1 MVLLQFIRAAVLLC
15 YYYRYMISPEKFH
28 RHYRRL
34 ILLTWTLPAIVG
46 LSFLMFIEMFSTEQ
60 MLTILTTPLEPVFI
74 IAGIIFAYW
83 YFHRFARPFTAW
95 FENNSTRNETAVLQ
109 QIRRFPLHFWLLF
122 LSYILLA
129 PASVIISAQRYTDF
143 VALPVDW
150 FRIHLVALIVS
161 IIVGLPFFFRFFD
174 LFGQAFGSIH
184 NQQPVLTI
192 KTRVFLIAS
201 LIPLL
206 MDTMLVQY
214 YWTRTGYFTLE
225 TFVIWLMLEFL
236 AIAGSLLFIRSF
248 SQSLAP
254 LQLFIQN
261 FSQHS
266 PGMQANPV
274 SCSTD
279 ELGFLTYDLGLLL
292 EEQHLHREILA
303 ISNRLLRQAGFSS
316 NYEELLANI
325 IHLGNDILDD
335 EVMYLMLFDE
345 SCQELVG
352 VIDSFNGYR
361 KDGYFRLS
369 LNENSF
375 AVTVFKQ
382 AKPLAITDVKN
393 DPRVNARLTK
403 KYGICSALAVP
414 LIIGDKP
421 VGVLLSARKKITHHY
436 NEHEIL
442 ILQAFAQETALII
455 HTESLDSNR
464 LSAEQRYRKLVELA
478 PDAILLLDENGIIVE
493 INQAAGS
500 LFLQDSSSLTG
511 HSLNNFLGKKQST
524 GIERLLQLQPGQS
537 SHLESVISTR
547 NIIVDIHAGALILD
561 ENKVIQIIIQ
571 DISQRKRL
579 ESAITQIVEGISTA
593 IGESFFQAIATQLTN
608 ILGANGVTIGTI
620 KNGNADTVYT
630 IAFYLN
636 GKMRRNVH
644 YCTQGT
650 PCAEVI
656 GNTPKTYPENVQ
668 ALFPNDNPLVEMD
681 IEAYSG
687 VPLFDSQG
695 KPMGLIATLFKNKIE
710 HPEFIESV
718 LQIFAA
724 RTAAEI
730 ERTQREEHIKHL
742 AYYDT
747 LTRLP
752 NRELLMDRLHQGIAQ
767 ASRNQS
773 QLALMLLDLDHFK
786 SVNDTLGHPVGD
798 LLLSQVAQR
807 LKDCVREGD
816 TVARLGG
823 DEFVILLPSLPS
835 SSETSIDV
843 TIVADKIRHT
853 ISDTYFLEGHDL
865 SISTSIGIAFYPA
878 DGENARTLFKHAD
891 MAMYQAKGAG
901 RDNYRFFSKVMN
913 DVAIERLEI
922 ESELRQALSKNQFQ
936 LLFQPKVDIIH
947 NHIVGAEAL
956 LRWQHPQRGLI
967 PPDKFIPI
975 SEDTGQIMS
984 IGSWVFEQACQAAA
998 ELWCNKKGD
1007 EDIQT
1012 MSVNVSPQQFRH
1024 PNFVAQVKDIL
1035 AKTSINPKCI
1045 EIEVTENLLIH
1056 DYAEVR
1062 GKLEE
1067 LKTIGLHISID
1078 DFGTGYSS
1086 LRYLQQLP
1094 VDIVK
1099 IDHSFVRNIDTNP
1112 ANAAIVET
1120 IIAMATRLGLEV
1132 VAEGVET
1139 RRQLA
1144 YLRVQG
1150 CTICQGFYF
1159 SKPLSLAEFSK
1170 LLTQGL
1176 KTRTLI

>member
-1 MVLLQFIRAAVLLC
+1 
-15 YYYRYMISPEKFH
+15 MISPEKFY
-28 RHYRRL
+28 RHYRLL

-46 LSFLMFIEMFSTEQ
+46 LSFLLFIEMFSPQQ

-83 YFHRFARPFTAW
+83 YMNRFARPFEAW
-95 FENNSTRNETAVLQ
+95 FKNNSADNTAAVLQ
-109 QIRRFPLHFWLLF
+109 QIRRFPLHFWILF
-122 LSYILLA
+122 LSYILMA
-129 PASVIISAQRYTDF
+129 PASVIIGAEHYTDF
-143 VALPVDW
+143 VAQPVDW

-174 LFGQAFGSIH
+174 LFGQAFGNIR
-184 NQQPVLTI
+184 NQKPVLTI
-192 KTRVFLIAS
+192 KTRVFLIGS

-214 YWTRTGYFTLE
+214 YWTRTGYFTFE

-261 FSQHS
+261 FTENTSDT
-266 PGMQANPV
+266 QAKPI

-292 EEQHLHREILA
+292 EEQRLHRKILA
-303 ISNRLLRQAGFSS
+303 ISNRLLRRVDSS
-316 NYEELLANI
+316 NNYEELLTNI
-325 IHLGNDILDD
+325 IHLGKSILDD
-335 EVMYLMLFDE
+335 EAMYLMLFDE
-345 SCQELVG
+345 NAQELVG
-352 VIDSFNGYR
+352 VIDSFNEYR
-361 KDGYFRLS
+361 KEGYYRLKLDEPS
-369 LNENSF
+369 L

-382 AKPLAITDVKN
+382 HQPVAIADARH
-393 DPRVNARLTK
+393 DPRVSPRMIK

-414 LIIGDKP
+414 LMIADKP
-421 VGVLLSARKKITHHY
+421 VGVLLTARKKLTHHY
-436 NEHEIL
+436 TEHEIQ

-455 HTESLDSNR
+455 HTESLDSTR
-464 LSAEQRYRKLVELA
+464 LSAEQRYHKLVELA
-478 PDAILLLDENGIIVE
+478 PDAILLLDESGVIIEV
-493 INQAAGS
+493 NQAAGN
-500 LFLQDSSSLTG
+500 LFLQDSDNLSG
-511 HSLNNFLGKKQST
+511 HNLDNFLGKKQKN
-524 GIERLLQLQPGQS
+524 GIEQLLQLLPGQS
-537 SHLESVISTR
+537 SHLESTIKSR
-547 NIIVDIHAGALILD
+547 HIIVDIHAGALMLD

-620 KNGNADTVYT
+620 KNGNPDTVYT

-668 ALFPNDNPLVEMD
+668 ALFPDDNPLVEMD

-695 KPMGLIATLFKNKIE
+695 NPLGLIATLFKNKIE

-730 ERTQREEHIKHL
+730 ERTQREEHIKYL

-747 LTRLP
+747 LTKLP

-798 LLLSQVAQR
+798 QLLTQVAQR
-807 LKDCVREGD
+807 LSNCVREGD

-823 DEFVILLPSLPS
+823 DEFVILLPSLPTMG
-835 SSETSIDV
+835 EASIDV

-853 ISDTYFLEGHDL
+853 ISDTYSIEGHDL

-878 DGENARTLFKHAD
+878 DGESGRTLFKHAD
-891 MAMYQAKGAG
+891 MAMYQAKSAG
-901 RDNYRFFSKVMN
+901 RDNYRFFSRVMN
-913 DVAIERLEI
+913 EAAIERLEI
-922 ESELRQALSKNQFQ
+922 EAELRLALSKNQLQ

-947 NHIVGAEAL
+947 NRIVGAEAL
-956 LRWQHPQRGLI
+956 LRWQHPKLGMI
-967 PPDKFIPI
+967 PPNKFIPI
-975 SEDTGQIMS
+975 SEDTGQIIS
-984 IGSWVFEQACQAAA
+984 IGNWVFEQACRAAV
-998 ELWCNKKGD
+998 ELWCNKKDRG
-1007 EDIQT
+1007 EIQT
-1012 MSVNVSPQQFRH
+1012 MSVNVSPRQFRH
-1024 PNFVAQVKDIL
+1024 PDFVAQVKKIL
-1035 AKTSINPKCI
+1035 TTTAIDPGCI

-1056 DYAEVR
+1056 DYDEVR

-1067 LKTIGLHISID
+1067 LKNLGLHISID

-1099 IDHSFVRNIDTNP
+1099 IDHSFVRNIDTEP

-1120 IIAMATRLGLEV
+1120 IIAMATRLGLDV
-1132 VAEGVET
+1132 IAEGVET
-1139 RRQLA
+1139 RSQLA

-1159 SKPLSLAEFSK
+1159 SKPLSLEEFSDI
-1170 LLTQGL
+1170 LSQGL
-1176 KTRTLI
+1176 KTRNLA